1 MSCETN
7 YAKLPKK
14 IPAEL
19 QEPQSTG
26 YGNLFLLLRI
36 RAANFWHESLVTLS
50 EAQLQNY
57 CKQTIDFL
65 YPNLKVND
73 KELYELLT
81 FITEPDM
88 HDIYNYQWWLGFAT
102 GPESCTRD
110 IAYINNLLG
119 LPVNEEWSELLEQT
133 LIKYQTSEPKIERV
147 TGYGC
152 AETYKRLRLQ
162 K

>member
-7 YAKLPKK
+7 YAKLPKL

-19 QEPQSTG
+19 VEPTSTG

-65 YPNLKVND
+65 YPNLRINN
-73 KELYELLT
+73 ESLYNALT
-81 FITEPDM
+81 FVTEPDM
-88 HDIYNYQWWLGFAT
+88 KLIYNYQWWLGFVT
-102 GPESCTRD
+102 GPQSCTRD
-110 IAYINNLLG
+110 IAYINSLLD
-119 LPVNEEWSELLEQT
+119 LPINEEWSGELEVT
-133 LIKYQTSEPKIERV
+133 LIEYQKSEPKIEEV
-147 TGYGC
+147 TGYAC